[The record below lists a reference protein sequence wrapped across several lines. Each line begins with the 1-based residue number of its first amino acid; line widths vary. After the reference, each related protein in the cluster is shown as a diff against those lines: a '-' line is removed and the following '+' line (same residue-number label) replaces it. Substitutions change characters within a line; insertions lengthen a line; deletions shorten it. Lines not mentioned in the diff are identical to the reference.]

1 MVDEMEVSPK
11 SSILSPVT
19 LQENV
24 DDTFRRSLWGTK
36 FTIQNNVFLGFVI
49 KQIFFPS
56 TLFNHK
62 QKIEELTF
70 LSHGL

>member
-1 MVDEMEVSPK
+1 MVDAMEVSPK

-24 DDTFRRSLWGTK
+24 EDRFRKFPQGTK
-36 FTIQNNVFLGFVI
+36 FTIRNNVFLQFVI
-49 KQIFFPS
+49 KQIFS
-56 TLFNHK
+56 QSMLFNHK
-62 QKIEELTF
+62 QKSEELTF